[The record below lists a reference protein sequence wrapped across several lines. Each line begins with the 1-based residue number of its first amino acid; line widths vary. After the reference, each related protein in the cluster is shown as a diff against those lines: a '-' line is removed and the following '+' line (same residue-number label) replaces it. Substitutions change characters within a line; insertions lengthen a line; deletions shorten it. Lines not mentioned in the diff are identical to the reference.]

1 MSKIKKMILTLIHI
15 GMTLSI
21 SCFYTGYYFRFR
33 KNSLHRIFN
42 LFGAAF
48 NLTTAFSLLYLK
60 YLGGGLE
67 KVGIVPAVERWIID
81 THRVFALLALV
92 LMLLMVWSGITR
104 KKNFTENYTI
114 FSFLYTLL
122 FSFPVWYCFV
132 LRTDLIPAPCF

>member
-104 KKNFTENYTI
+104 KKEFHRKLHYI
-114 FSFLYTLL
+114 FLPLYTAIFLSGLVL
-122 FSFPVWYCFV
+122 FRSSN
-132 LRTDLIPAPCF
+132 

>member
-42 LFGAAF
+42 LFGTMF

-67 KVGIVPAVERWIID
+67 KIGIFPAVERWIID
-81 THRVFALLALV
+81 THRVFALLTLV

-104 KKNFTENYTI
+104 KKEFHR
-114 FSFLYTLL
+114 L
-122 FSFPVWYCFV
+122 V
-132 LRTDLIPAPCF
+132 